1 MDDFIVSARK
11 YRPAD
16 FDSVVGQETITNTLL
31 KSIQNNHL
39 AQAYL
44 FCGPRGV
51 GKTTCARILAK
62 LVNEYGQP
70 DVDENNDYAFN
81 IFELDAA
88 SNNSVDD
95 IRSLIDQVRIPP
107 QVGKYKVYIID
118 EVHMLSTNAFN
129 AFLKTL
135 EEPPAYAIFI
145 LATTEK
151 HKVLPTILSRCQ
163 IFDFNRIQITDM
175 VNHLAKIAGKEGVEI
190 GTDALH
196 IIAEKADGGL
206 RDALSIFDQV
216 VGFSGN
222 TVTYQ
227 DVISN
232 LNILDY
238 DYYFKMT
245 DAFLRGDKPE
255 VIILFNQILSNG
267 FDGHN
272 FINGLANH
280 FRNLMFCT
288 SERTVAL
295 LAVGEQVKAK
305 YLAQSRECDLRFMLN
320 AMNMLSEVDS
330 RYKESKNQRLLV
342 EITLLKLCSFSE
354 KFNEKKN
361 DNSEVAKLTD
371 EQPRATA
378 PETTSI
384 SPNVVAPES
393 KPEPKEATPVPT
405 SEEKMVSPVA
415 TELEPVV
422 SQSSEQPIEIAEK
435 NAEGVVEGKSDSSAT
450 APAMATKDVEKPEE
464 SIPEKPKQETLKV
477 EEPSKKSNGYS
488 SKLAGLKSR
497 GLPSLAEIGEE
508 KKRKPRFEIDANQIE
523 HGDDSSDFD
532 NLPANEF
539 TMAQLWKAWEKY
551 AQIIKDKDQQSYFAT
566 LSKHN
571 PILKE
576 KFQIEFLVDNH
587 VQFDDV
593 ERDKANLLEVVR
605 EELKNWKVQLRV
617 VIDEE
622 EGDDGDSL
630 YDPYSKFEAMI
641 KENPA
646 LGQLKEKLD
655 LDIDYDG

>member
-1 MDDFIVSARK
+1 
-11 YRPAD
+11 
-16 FDSVVGQETITNTLL
+16 
-31 KSIQNNHL
+31 
-39 AQAYL
+39 
-44 FCGPRGV
+44 
-51 GKTTCARILAK
+51 
-62 LVNEYGQP
+62 
-70 DVDENNDYAFN
+70 
-81 IFELDAA
+81 
-88 SNNSVDD
+88 
-95 IRSLIDQVRIPP
+95 
-107 QVGKYKVYIID
+107 
-118 EVHMLSTNAFN
+118 
-129 AFLKTL
+129 
-135 EEPPAYAIFI
+135 
-145 LATTEK
+145 
-151 HKVLPTILSRCQ
+151 
-163 IFDFNRIQITDM
+163 
-175 VNHLAKIAGKEGVEI
+175 VNHLAKIAEKEGIEI

-295 LAVGEQVKAK
+295 LAVGDQVKAK
-305 YLAQSRECDLRFMLN
+305 YLSQSKECDLRFMLN

-330 RYKESKNQRLLV
+330 KYKESKNQRLLV

-361 DNSEVAKLTD
+361 DNSEVAKPAI
-371 EQPRATA
+371 EQPIAAHASEVASLASTK
-378 PETTSI
+378 TTL
-384 SPNVVAPES
+384 A
-393 KPEPKEATPVPT
+393 PEPKSETPAPT
-405 SEEKMVSPVA
+405 P
-415 TELEPVV
+415 P
-422 SQSSEQPIEIAEK
+422 SEQKVTASIAQDSERVGAPAEIKPIETTEVKKESLDNLNTDTAKETLSAAKSEK
-435 NAEGVVEGKSDSSAT
+435 KPDENISKE
-450 APAMATKDVEKPEE
+450 PKPEIQKVKE
-464 SIPEKPKQETLKV
+464 PKEKLR
-477 EEPSKKSNGYS
+477 GYS
-488 SKLAGLKSR
+488 SKLSGLKSR
-497 GLPSLAEIGEE
+497 GLPSLSEIGEE
-508 KKRKPRFEIDANQIE
+508 KKSKPRFENNADQIE
-523 HGDDSSDFD
+523 NGNDSSDFD
-532 NLPANEF
+532 KLPANEF
-539 TMAQLWKAWEKY
+539 TMGQLWKAWEKY
-551 AQIIKDKDQQSYFAT
+551 AQIIKDRDQQSYFAT

-571 PILKE
+571 PILKDN
-576 KFQIEFLVDNH
+576 FQIEFLVDNH

-593 ERDKANLLEVVR
+593 ERDKANLLEVLR
-605 EELKNWKVQLRV
+605 EELKNWKVQLKV
-617 VIDEE
+617 VVDEE
-622 EGDDGDSL
+622 EGDDGNSL

-646 LGQLKEKLD
+646 LAHLKEKLD